1 MFIEQRITN
10 MMKSHLVEMPI
21 KAIIIIVIII
31 IIIIIIIIFIIYNEE
46 QRNHSKNH
54 VCCWI
59 SWKFGLILH

>member
-1 MFIEQRITN
+1 MFIEQRIAN

-31 IIIIIIIIFIIYNEE
+31 IIIIIIIYNEE
-46 QRNHSKNH
+46 QRNHSKKH